1 MLISQIF
8 GNNLRMRESEKGK
21 REKDVDNNNKN
32 NNEQTLHEMFV
43 YSLELD
49 LSKRFILNTHK

>member
-1 MLISQIF
+1 
-8 GNNLRMRESEKGK
+8 MRESEMGK
-21 REKDVDNNNKN
+21 IEKDVDNNNKN
-32 NNEQTLHEMFV
+32 NNKQTLHEMFV